1 MRDRVR
7 LETLVLLALA
17 ASLAGN
23 YFMGPLPFSLPGAK
37 YSGKAYAT
45 TYHDKVLNEAIKL
58 IPKNAVVTVGNNI
71 GSHLSARRTV
81 YVFPYYAHS
90 QYVIVDE
97 TRPYWYD
104 QINAKLHKEALGVL
118 VMDTAQ
124 FQNIFARDQVYVFKR
139 IECVWRGCR
148 RRPAPPRASA
158 PRPAP
163 CLGAALP
170 AARLLRLRSLKPPS

>member
-1 MRDRVR
+1 M
-7 LETLVLLALA
+7 LLVLV

-37 YSGKAYAT
+37 YSGKAYAAS
-45 TYHDKVLNEAIKL
+45 YHDTVLNEAIKL
-58 IPKNAVVTVGNNI
+58 IPKNAVITVGNNI

-81 YVFPYYAHS
+81 YVFPYYAHA

-139 IECVWRGCR
+139 
-148 RRPAPPRASA
+148 
-158 PRPAP
+158 
-163 CLGAALP
+163 L
-170 AARLLRLRSLKPPS
+170 